1 MNTDGLEEKFAKLIE
16 YVNDVTNKELRD
28 SVKKLLID
36 KKEDLMNRAASPD
49 RIENGIYYQ
58 GNHHFFRGGL
68 LCHLLETT
76 EYAVNIAKTSGKK
89 INMDLIIC
97 GACLHDI
104 GKIIT
109 YQEWNNEGQTKN
121 PSTIYARKVQHS
133 YLGMKFVS
141 EYLSEN
147 INEEIKLDI
156 LHIIASHMSKNE
168 KSTTN
173 GALVIPTT
181 IEAKIVSE
189 ADLIDCLLCN
199 YEDKKFINLP
209 NYAK

>member
-1 MNTDGLEEKFAKLIE
+1 MNTEELEEKFEKLIE
-16 YVNDVTNKELRD
+16 YINDVTNKELREA
-28 SVKKLLID
+28 VKRLLID
-36 KKEDLMNRAASPD
+36 KKEDLMNRAGSPD

-58 GNHHFFRGGL
+58 GDHHFFKGGL
-68 LCHLLETT
+68 LCHILETA
-76 EYAVNIAKTSGKK
+76 EYAINIAKTSGKE

-104 GKIIT
+104 GKTIT
-109 YQEWNNEGQTKN
+109 YQEWNDERQLKN

-133 YLGMKFVS
+133 YLGMKIVS

-147 INEEIKLDI
+147 INEEIKTDI
-156 LHIIASHMSKNE
+156 LHIIASHMSRSDKT
-168 KSTTN
+168 TTN

-189 ADLIDCLLCN
+189 SDYIDCLLCN
-199 YEDKKFINLP
+199 YESK
-209 NYAK
+209 